1 MIIPPLPSIPD
12 PFNDPR
18 LKEEL
23 LEMAKAVESIKKQYA
38 DIRPQMERQS
48 RQMSEALREV
58 TVSRGPSSFMHVPN
72 QRKPKMEI
80 PYIPPVAL
88 EKRLPRSDQLETIIN
103 RLDGIAS
110 TLKVVVTLLQAEL
123 NRRVQAETIPRPEER
138 PELPSE
144 R

>member
-18 LKEEL
+18 LKEAL

-48 RQMSEALREV
+48 RQMSEALREA

-80 PYIPPVAL
+80 PYIPPVAV
-88 EKRLPRSDQLETIIN
+88 EKRSDQLETIIN

-110 TLKVVVTLLQAEL
+110 TLKVVVTLLQTEL